1 MLDAN
6 DIQKISEIV
15 SRAIS
20 ENNKVIRE
28 DMARQNKELR
38 EDMARQNKELRE
50 DMTRQNKELRE
61 DMAQMKK
68 ELREELHEDFMT
80 IIESEVRPQLLLLAE
95 GHEALL
101 EKINRIEKN
110 TEVEGRL
117 DILEKAVKKLNREVA
132 ELKKAQ

>member
-38 EDMARQNKELRE
+38 EDMARQN
-50 DMTRQNKELRE
+50 
-61 DMAQMKK
+61 K

>member
-20 ENNKVIRE
+20 ENNK
-28 DMARQNKELR
+28 
-38 EDMARQNKELRE
+38 
-50 DMTRQNKELRE
+50 
-61 DMAQMKK
+61 
-68 ELREELHEDFMT
+68 ELREELHGDFMT
-80 IIESEVRPQLLLLAE
+80 IIESEVKPQLLLLAE

-117 DILEKAVKKLNREVA
+117 DILENAVKKL
-132 ELKKAQ
+132 K

>member
-20 ENNKVIRE
+20 ENN
-28 DMARQNKELR
+28 
-38 EDMARQNKELRE
+38 
-50 DMTRQNKELRE
+50 
-61 DMAQMKK
+61 K

-117 DILEKAVKKLNREVA
+117 DILENAVKKLNREVA

>member
-28 DMARQNKELR
+28 DMTRQNKELR
-38 EDMARQNKELRE
+38 EDMA
-50 DMTRQNKELRE
+50 RQNKELRE